1 MSRLGFFIYII
12 IFVLFSSCESSKSKK
27 EITNEKFSFYY
38 WKNRLKYSKEIEEIL
53 ISMKISKI
61 YLHYFD
67 VDVVKYNADNEN
79 FIEYDENEEIEETN
93 NMNFEK
99 GESFEEE
106 TEFSDDYKS
115 YPTYVVIEI
124 DKFFKKFKIVP
135 VVFITNRAIKITNP
149 KILAKNIKSLVDEI
163 SLYHFKK
170 IIDEIQLDCDWT
182 EETKNSYFKLIE
194 LLKQDFKVDVT
205 IRLHQIKFK
214 NKTGI
219 PPVERGTLMLY
230 NVAKIGSI
238 DYNSILDSR
247 IVNQYIDKNT
257 DYPIKLNVALPVFTQ
272 LVIINNKGDVKLL
285 NNPDIESIVNNHKCF
300 SVLKDNLYKVNID
313 TLFKS
318 YYLYKDYK
326 IKIEKVSE
334 KEIIECCKILKK
346 SKLKIKNFIFY
357 HLDESVKNNYNIKKL
372 MENL

>member
-1 MSRLGFFIYII
+1 MNRFIWFVYII
-12 IFVLFSSCESSKSKK
+12 IIFIFSSCETNKRKR
-27 EITNEKFSFYY
+27 EIINEKFSFYY
-38 WKNRLKYSKEIEEIL
+38 WKNRVKYSKEINEIL
-53 ISMKISKI
+53 KSTNVSKI

-67 VDVVKYNADNEN
+67 VDVVKYNDNNEN
-79 FIEYDENEEIEETN
+79 SIEYDENEEIEETN
-93 NMNFEK
+93 DMDFEEGENFED
-99 GESFEEE
+99 E

-149 KILAKNIKSLVDEI
+149 KILAKNIKSLVNEI

-194 LLKQDFKVDVT
+194 LLKQDFKIDVT

-214 NKTGI
+214 NKIGI
-219 PPVERGTLMLY
+219 PPVEKGTLMLY
-230 NVAKIGSI
+230 NVTKIGSL
-238 DYNSILDSR
+238 DYNSILDSK
-247 IVNQYIDKNT
+247 IVRQYVDKNT

-272 LVIINNKGDVKLL
+272 IVIINNKGNVKLL
-285 NNPDIESIVNNHKCF
+285 NNPDIESIINNNRCF
-300 SVLKDNLYKVNID
+300 KMLSKNLYKVNID

-318 YYLYKDYK
+318 YYLYRDYK

-334 KEIIECCKILKK
+334 DEIIECCEILKK
-346 SKLKIKNFIFY
+346 SKLKIENFIFY
-357 HLDESVKNNYNIKKL
+357 HLNNRIQDNYNIQKL
-372 MENL
+372 MKNL